1 MARKRQHSKKPKP
14 SRPQRRRLLTR
25 VQQWLRQRYVRRALS
40 VFRILGTAVGVI
52 ALLLGLAD
60 ATTTFMAKVSVSPS
74 TQPDQRRPQSS
85 FCILKNDS
93 VLPIYSVDFRYR
105 WKALRY
111 INNDPVLYQNQWLEL
126 QDSGVT
132 PIMPGVGINKLAAAQ
147 ETTVPCNFI
156 PGLDIF
162 EKSMKLGDVGEA
174 TLLIDVS
181 YKSFLLWRE
190 TKRFRFRASRD
201 VNGNFEWVPEI
212 P

>member
-1 MARKRQHSKKPKP
+1 M
-14 SRPQRRRLLTR
+14 
-25 VQQWLRQRYVRRALS
+25 RRAFF
-40 VFRILGTAVGVI
+40 VFKILGTAVGVV

-60 ATTTFMAKVSVSPS
+60 ATTTFIAKVSVSPS

-93 VLPIYSVDFRYR
+93 VVPIYSVEFRYR

-111 INNDPVLYQNQWLEL
+111 INNDPVLYPNQWFEM
-126 QDSGVT
+126 QDSGPK
-132 PIMPGVGINKLAAAQ
+132 PIMPGVEIGKLAAAQ
-147 ETTVPCNFI
+147 ETTVPCQFI
-156 PGLDIF
+156 PGLHIF
-162 EKSMKLGDVGEA
+162 EQSMKLGQVGEA

-181 YKSFLLWRE
+181 YKPFLLWRE

-201 VNGNFEWVPEI
+201 VNGNFAWVPEI